1 MQVDRNMKQ
10 KLLSD
15 KFIAMLNAR
24 GEDELNAEAMY
35 RQMANIA
42 QERGLFGF
50 QEFCTKQANEEAEHY
65 QGVVNLLND
74 YGVCFE
80 YKLRPLNISDEMGLG
95 ELLLLA
101 FQTEHDLYMNYQ
113 ALADN
118 CVNTDAK
125 EYGIFNFAIH
135 KVDEQRKSVG
145 EWGDIIA
152 RYELNGDI
160 YGFDNYLKSL

>member
-42 QERGLFGF
+42 QDKGMFGM
-50 QEFCTKQANEEAEHY
+50 QEFMLRQAEEEKGHY
-65 QGVVNLLND
+65 QEVANFLND
-74 YGVCFE
+74 YGVCLE
-80 YKLRPLNISDEMGLG
+80 YKVRPVSISAEIGIP

-101 FQTEHDLYMNYQ
+101 FQTEHELYMNYQ
-113 ALADN
+113 VLADN
-118 CVNTDAK
+118 CINTEAK
-125 EYGIFNFAIH
+125 EYGVFNFAIH
-135 KVDEQRKSVG
+135 KVDDQRKSVG

-160 YGFDNYLKSL
+160 FAFDNYLKSL